1 MRPVATKVKWESQL
15 FFGGLVAVLFT
26 AIVAAFIFVISTIV
40 ISEQA
45 AQERERRSVDRVF
58 QNSKTAI
65 LREIE
70 RYAASNNAYMN
81 IATRFSLAW
90 VEQRFGRDMAADFNH
105 DFILLMDPDGALV
118 FRQVNGVQSSNA
130 LDGVM
135 RDGDLPSLLA
145 SIRGSYLR
153 SLSQR
158 ADGEVVFKGR
168 QSDVS
173 GVAVVDLAGRVGLAA
188 AYAIVPDPGGIP
200 MEFEEPYIL
209 VAIHVLD
216 EAHLQD
222 LLSALSLTDIFAED
236 HVPDDM
242 VGLPIRDKTGTVLA
256 YLVWK
261 PVSDASR
268 VILAWAPLLTGALL
282 VILFLTFYAL
292 RQNYR
297 ATVELRQREQEAIMT
312 SRRDALTG
320 LARRDLFY
328 EDAGTILQRQARK
341 NCCSAVLYIDLD
353 FLKTIN
359 DTHGHTIGDKL
370 INATVALLK
379 EACRGTDLL
388 GRIGGDEFLLL
399 LTDRQTSE
407 EVLAEVED
415 LCRNVNRK
423 VEIAGLSLPVSC
435 SIGVALCPE
444 HGRDLPKLVRSA
456 DIALQRCKSGGRG
469 TFRVYDAA
477 MDEAL
482 HEKRRIQ
489 RDLKQAIENEE
500 FEVYYQPIV
509 DAKSGQISFAEALIR
524 WNHPKKGLLAPGAFL
539 QAAEENGTIDQIGA
553 WVLQQSI
560 RDAAGWLGTGV
571 SINVCASQLLN
582 DNFVTEVARLLDLY
596 GLPPERLVLEITE
609 SVMMDRSETI
619 RTAFSRL
626 AELGVAIA
634 IDDFGTGFSSLS
646 YLHEYRFQKL
656 KIDRS
661 FISRIETDPDAGTII
676 RTMIGLARVLGMTVV
691 AEGVET
697 EEQRLFLKRAQCTY
711 LQGYLFNKP
720 APLSELTQK
729 FKMSA

>member
-1 MRPVATKVKWESQL
+1 MRPVAAKVKWESQL

-222 LLSALSLTDIFAED
+222 LLSALSLTGIFAED
-236 HVPDDM
+236 HIPVDM

-256 YLVWK
+256 YLVWE

-282 VILFLTFYAL
+282 FILLLTMYAL

-328 EDAGTILQRQARK
+328 EDAGTILLRQARK

-359 DTHGHTIGDKL
+359 DAHGHTIGDKL

-379 EACRGTDLL
+379 EACDGTDLL

-399 LTDRQTSE
+399 LTDRNSSE
-407 EVLAEVED
+407 EVLREVED
-415 LCRNVNRK
+415 LCRNVNGK
-423 VEIAGLSLPVSC
+423 VEIDGLSLPVSC

-469 TFRVYDAA
+469 TFRVYDAD

-489 RDLKQAIENEE
+489 RDLKQAIENDE

-571 SINVCASQLLN
+571 SVNVCASQLLD

-619 RTAFSRL
+619 RTAFSHL